1 MVGHDVLRLAA
12 SELLQGTCNCL
23 LAQSMQS
30 VKSTMDMLAD
40 NAVFYCQNKIP
51 FVMGTTGGDRH
62 KLLQDTKHAGVY
74 AVIAPQMGKQVSIC
88 TSLRRNKQCVVAHS
102 WLDPIL
108 YSTYGSCQALCMT
121 CFKVLIV
128 DMLCCHVQYS
138 RHVCSCMLQFGVST
152 IFQICMHLGVC
163 H

>member
-1 MVGHDVLRLAA
+1 MTSCVLQYL
-12 SELLQGTCNCL
+12 SCLQGTCNCL
-23 LAQSMQS
+23 LAESMQS
-30 VKSTMDMLAD
+30 EKSTMDMLAD

-88 TSLRRNKQCVVAHS
+88 TSLRGNNQCVVAHS

-108 YSTYGSCQALCMT
+108 YSTYDSCQALCMT
-121 CFKVLIV
+121 CFKVLFV
-128 DMLCCHVQYS
+128 DMLSCHVQYS
-138 RHVCSCMLQFGVST
+138 RHVCCCMLQFGVSS